1 MEGQVAAAIHDA
13 VIVLAKISG
22 PVLIAALIVG
32 MAISIMQAVTQINEA
47 TLAFIPKVAVIFA
60 TLLILGPFFTR
71 VLTNFTNG
79 LFDQIISIG
88 GS

>member
-1 MEGQVAAAIHDA
+1 MEGQAAVAIHDA
-13 VIVLAKISG
+13 VIVMAKICG
-22 PVLIAALIVG
+22 PVLVAALVVG
-32 MAISIMQAVTQINEA
+32 MVMSIIQAVTQINES

-60 TLLILGPFFTR
+60 TLLFLGPFFTR
-71 VLTNFTNG
+71 VLTTFTNG

>member
-1 MEGQVAAAIHDA
+1 MEGQVAAALHDT
-13 VIVLAKISG
+13 VIVTAKICG
-22 PVLIAALIVG
+22 PVLVAALVVG
-32 MAISIMQAVTQINEA
+32 MVMSIIQAVTQINES

-60 TLLILGPFFTR
+60 TLLFLGPFFTR

>member
-1 MEGQVAAAIHDA
+1 MEGQAAAAIHDA
-13 VIVLAKISG
+13 VIVMAKISG
-22 PVLIAALIVG
+22 PVLVAALVVG
-32 MAISIMQAVTQINEA
+32 MAMSIIQAVTQINES

-60 TLLILGPFFTR
+60 TLLFLGPFFTR